1 MPTYD
6 TLHDASLF
14 AAIGLMFAIITMR
27 RARPLR
33 KGMVVMVVLM
43 ALGLVMIS
51 LLVRYGDGMDS
62 RILVMTLREVALLVI
77 TFALVRIG
85 VIFLFEVLL
94 ARAAVPRMMA
104 DVLLVVTLLVYAI
117 FRMNE
122 IGVNLA
128 SLITTSAVLTGAI
141 AFSMQ
146 AMLGNLWGGI
156 ALQADNTCR
165 LGDWIRVDGV
175 VGQIIGIRWRCL
187 AVATNDGETVM
198 MPNAQLVNSRVTVLA
213 RRGDLKIPWRRPV
226 EFFVSYNVPPSRVIS
241 AVEAAFARSE
251 IPHVATEPRLVCTCR
266 AFDDNSIRYAVLY
279 WLTDL
284 AYDQVT
290 DSEVR
295 AHIFATL
302 TRNHMDI
309 PLPHRVILTPD
320 AVNAQHDATISREM
334 ANRLEVLGRLN
345 LFAALTDGERRALAA
360 ELKDEPYLAGD
371 VISREGEVSDS
382 LFILASGSVEIVR
395 KGTDA
400 AARGSTSRTR
410 APRIISARW
419 ACSRGRHESL
429 RSSPA
434 TRCCAIASR
443 NGDSTRSSRP
453 GRKSPKRCHRWS
465 RRDSRPTTPRCRR
478 WTMSRAASAPR
489 GPPASC
495 CARSGSSSILHSE
508 GAMNARR
515 GRRCPTRSCRRLMR
529 KISAR

>member
-213 RRGDLKIPWRRPV
+213 RRGDLKIPWRRPI

-241 AVEAAFARSE
+241 TIEAAFVRSE
-251 IPHVATEPRLVCTCR
+251 IPNVATEPRLICTCR
-266 AFDDNSIRYAVLY
+266 TFDDNSIRYAVLY

-284 AYDQVT
+284 AFDQVT

-302 TRNHMDI
+302 TRNHMEI
-309 PLPHRVILTPD
+309 PLPHRVLLTPD
-320 AVNAQHDATISREM
+320 AVSAQHDATISREM
-334 ANRLEVLGRLN
+334 ASRLEVLSRLN
-345 LFAALTDGERRALAA
+345 LFAELTDGERRALAA
-360 ELKDEPYLAGD
+360 ELKDEPYLTGD
-371 VISREGEVSDS
+371 VISREGDVSDS
-382 LFILASGSVEIVR
+382 LYILASGSVEIVSKNAAGER
-395 KGTDA
+395 QHLADQSAPNHFGEMGLLTGQARIATVIARDQVLCYRLEKRGFDA
-400 AARGSTSRTR
+400 ILKARPEIAEAMSQVVAARFAANDATLQALDDVARRKR
-410 APRIISARW
+410 A
-419 ACSRGRHESL
+419 
-429 RSSPA
+429 
-434 TRCCAIASR
+434 
-443 NGDSTRSSRP
+443 
-453 GRKSPKRCHRWS
+453 
-465 RRDSRPTTPRCRR
+465 
-478 WTMSRAASAPR
+478 
-489 GPPASC
+489 
-495 CARSGSSSILHSE
+495 SGSASE
-508 GAMNARR
+508 
-515 GRRCPTRSCRRLMR
+515 LLR
-529 KISAR
+529 KIRVFFDLAQ